1 MEKKKL
7 YLIAIIILV
16 LFFSSLLIMLLFNK
30 KSPSQ
35 EKPAEITAIP
45 TISAF
50 PTLQISII
58 PVSVTTTESKISPQ
72 ISITLEAGKSVVSG
86 VVVNDF
92 GKIGRV
98 IDAKGDMV
106 FTDNSSYQVMY
117 LPLFKIFYVTV
128 LEPPFE
134 QNRILAQNYFIQT
147 LGITREQSCRLTV
160 YVDTT
165 VAVDRQKGG
174 KKYNLSWCRD

>member
-30 KSPSQ
+30 KSPS
-35 EKPAEITAIP
+35 EKPAEITPLPAI
-45 TISAF
+45 SSF

-98 IDAKGDMV
+98 IDDKGDMV
-106 FTDNSSYQVMY
+106 FSDNGKYQVMY

-128 LEPPFE
+128 LEAPFE

-160 YVDTT
+160 YVDTIA
-165 VAVDRQKGG
+165 AVDPIKGG